1 MQLKFFSSK
10 DVHEEHVLHSKS
22 NNIEFMPYDNAS
34 EVVNEHFESL
44 LSRYQIGFGTS
55 MKDSDFFS
63 NQFNFSIKIV
73 TR

>member
-1 MQLKFFSSK
+1 
-10 DVHEEHVLHSKS
+10 
-22 NNIEFMPYDNAS
+22 MPYGNAS

-63 NQFNFSIKIV
+63 NQFNFSIKLSQDKICNIGSYIDSPDWKKKSNNKSKK
-73 TR
+73 